1 MGSGPS
7 GVFLKRFGC
16 FLKTLNLQRSSPS
29 LHLSRGA
36 EFWQL
41 FLSEVTHYLFKFCAV
56 AARWNCSA
64 TFHSRRNR
72 TRRSLICCFSSAN
85 KASTL

>member
-41 FLSEVTHYLFKFCAV
+41 FLSEVTH
-56 AARWNCSA
+56 
-64 TFHSRRNR
+64 
-72 TRRSLICCFSSAN
+72 
-85 KASTL
+85 